1 LSSKT
6 NSTGNVEVIGSV
18 RKLSARDE
26 HNITLRNLTLIQIL
40 LEFDESIGALD
51 LKITRSDRNL
61 MITRLLIADV

>member
-1 LSSKT
+1 MSSKT